1 MRYRKKPVVVEAM
14 HWDGT
19 TASIARICAWANDG
33 AEKPNVSYLTA
44 ANVEGPFDVLCE
56 TLEGPLKA
64 SPGDWIIK
72 GVKGEF
78 YPCKP
83 DIFEA
88 TYEPAVALEPSRP
101 VVDGSFYPPA

>member
-1 MRYRKKPVVVEAM
+1 MAKFRKKPVAIEAVRFNPEAKPWYEIEFPDGVRRTNYQEVSLLLETSGCSKE
-14 HWDGT
+14 HPYWSWDRMGYVIT
-19 TASIARICAWANDG
+19 
-33 AEKPNVSYLTA
+33 P
-44 ANVEGPFDVLCE
+44 EGGCVI
-56 TLEGPLKA
+56 

-88 TYEPAVALEPSRP
+88 THEPI
-101 VVDGSFYPPA
+101 